1 MARIKNPDKYIRKF
15 REDFEI
21 VKRKFVINSYLLSEE
36 ERNNVIDCLTQLQ
49 NIMEDEI
56 RGIIKEK
63 EKITGQEKNKV
74 QHYTPYFWATRF
86 EQPFFDIMKIIEKI
100 IFCDRIK

>member
-63 EKITGQEKNKV
+63 NRLG
-74 QHYTPYFWATRF
+74 
-86 EQPFFDIMKIIEKI
+86 
-100 IFCDRIK
+100 

>member
-36 ERNNVIDCLTQLQ
+36 ERNNVIDYLTQLQ

-63 EKITGQEKNKV
+63 EKITG
-74 QHYTPYFWATRF
+74 
-86 EQPFFDIMKIIEKI
+86 
-100 IFCDRIK
+100 

>member
-21 VKRKFVINSYLLSEE
+21 VKRKLVINSYLLSEE

-63 EKITGQEKNKV
+63 EKITG
-74 QHYTPYFWATRF
+74 
-86 EQPFFDIMKIIEKI
+86 
-100 IFCDRIK
+100 